1 MIIDRNEKDIVLKE
15 NDSIIEKY
23 NFEKEINFQ
32 ELVNFLLNKNLS
44 EKIIITDNIDK
55 KDEKEENLIKL
66 ITGIIE
72 DYNNKVEDYNQFV
85 KETDSE

>member
-85 KETDSE
+85 KKTDSE

>member
-1 MIIDRNEKDIVLKE
+1 MIIDRNEKDIVLKA

-55 KDEKEENLIKL
+55 KEEKEENLIKL

>member
-72 DYNNKVEDYNQFV
+72 DYNNKVDDYNQFV
-85 KETDSE
+85 KENDSE

>member
-1 MIIDRNEKDIVLKE
+1 MIIDRNEKDIVLKA

-72 DYNNKVEDYNQFV
+72 DYNNKVDDYNQFV
-85 KETDSE
+85 KEVDSE

>member
-1 MIIDRNEKDIVLKE
+1 MIIDRNEKDIVLKA

-66 ITGIIE
+66 ITGIID

>member
-1 MIIDRNEKDIVLKE
+1 MIIDRNEKDIVLKA

-32 ELVNFLLNKNLS
+32 KLVNFLLNKNLS

>member
-1 MIIDRNEKDIVLKE
+1 MIIDRNEKDIVLKA

-44 EKIIITDNIDK
+44 EKIIITDNIDR

-72 DYNNKVEDYNQFV
+72 DYNNKVEDYHQFV
-85 KETDSE
+85 KENDSE

>member
-1 MIIDRNEKDIVLKE
+1 MIIDRNEKDIVLKA

-44 EKIIITDNIDK
+44 EKIIITDNIDR

>member
-1 MIIDRNEKDIVLKE
+1 MIIDRNEKDIVLKA

>member
-1 MIIDRNEKDIVLKE
+1 MIIDRNEKDIVLKA

-85 KETDSE
+85 KENDSE

>member
-1 MIIDRNEKDIVLKE
+1 MIIDRN
-15 NDSIIEKY
+15 EKY

>member
-1 MIIDRNEKDIVLKE
+1 MVIDRNEKDIVLKA

-85 KETDSE
+85 KETNSE

>member
-55 KDEKEENLIKL
+55 KDEKEENMIKL

-72 DYNNKVEDYNQFV
+72 DYNNKVDDYNQFV

>member
-1 MIIDRNEKDIVLKE
+1 MIIDRDDKDIVLKE

-44 EKIIITDNIDK
+44 EKIIITDNINK

>member
-1 MIIDRNEKDIVLKE
+1 MIIDRNEKDIILKE

-32 ELVNFLLNKNLS
+32 ELINFLLNKNLS

-72 DYNNKVEDYNQFV
+72 DYNNKVDDYNQFV